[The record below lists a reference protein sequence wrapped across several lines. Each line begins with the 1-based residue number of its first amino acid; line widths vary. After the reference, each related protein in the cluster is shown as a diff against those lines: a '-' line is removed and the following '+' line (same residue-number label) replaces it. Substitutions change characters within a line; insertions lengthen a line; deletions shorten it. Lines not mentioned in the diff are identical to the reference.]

1 MKPFLFINMAMT
13 LDGKVSRPD
22 GKWYGLNTISD
33 KKKMDTI
40 RAKADAIIV
49 GKSSILNDD
58 PVVTIRYTYCPK
70 PPRPIILLQKSTLPK
85 NRKIFSTNP
94 IIFCTVQNY
103 SKIQDELGDVSEI
116 HCISDSSAISPILV
130 IEKLV
135 GLNYQKILLEGGP
148 KLNYSFLAEDLVDK
162 LYVTIVP
169 FIIGKNTLPAIVDG
183 SSEFTNFDKK
193 KWKLIS
199 VEKEKEEIFLEYEK
213 IF

>member
-1 MKPFLFINMAMT
+1 MAMT